1 MKEHRVKLAILQ
13 TLSQGGFHS
22 GQDLGERLGISRA
35 AISKHIKG
43 IQAWGVDVFSVQGKG
58 YQLSKP
64 MQLLDEALLKSQV
77 TTPLELVPI
86 IDSTNQYQLDRVDQL
101 QSGSVCIAE
110 YQAKGRGRRGREWVS
125 PFGSNLYLSI
135 YWRLDAGMA
144 AAMGLSLV
152 VGVAIV
158 EALEKIGID
167 GVKLKW
173 PNDLYFEDKK
183 LAGILVEMSGQA
195 GAAAN
200 LVIGM
205 GINLNM
211 VNDGSHNHSDNHNH
225 SQNHHQ
231 EVTQKITQ
239 PWVSLSEVCDAQS
252 HSQTFDRNDLAVTL
266 VNTLQSTLND
276 YELYGMTG
284 FVERWNRLDNYLG
297 RKVKLIMGS
306 RVIEGISKGIDAQGA
321 VLLETEQG
329 VERFIGG
336 EISLRNNETP

>member
-1 MKEHRVKLAILQ
+1 MKEHSAKLSILK

-22 GQDLGERLGISRA
+22 GEELGDQLGVSRA

-58 YQLSKP
+58 YQLAKP
-64 MQLLDEALLKSQV
+64 MQLLDKDLLQKSLANRV
-77 TTPLELVPI
+77 ELMPV
-86 IDSTNQYQLDRVDQL
+86 IDSTNQYLLDRVDSL
-101 QSGSVCIAE
+101 ESGAVCLAE

-135 YWRLDAGMA
+135 FWRLDAGMA

-158 EALEKIGID
+158 EALEEMGLA

-173 PNDLYFEDKK
+173 PNDLYYQDKK

-205 GINLNM
+205 GLNLM
-211 VNDGSHNHSDNHNH
+211 MSEATEG
-225 SQNHHQ
+225 
-231 EVTQKITQ
+231 ITQ
-239 PWVSLSEVCDAQS
+239 PWASLDEVADNQEI
-252 HSQTFDRNDLAVTL
+252 DRNQLAITMITTL
-266 VNTLQSTLND
+266 HKALDD
-276 YELYGMTG
+276 YELCGMTG
-284 FVERWNRLDNYLG
+284 FVERWNRLDNFIN
-297 RKVKLIMGS
+297 RPVKLIMGP
-306 RVIEGISKGIDAQGA
+306 REICGIAKGINGQGA
-321 VLLETEQG
+321 VILETEDGLQTY
-329 VERFIGG
+329 IGG
-336 EISLRNNETP
+336 EISLRSNQ